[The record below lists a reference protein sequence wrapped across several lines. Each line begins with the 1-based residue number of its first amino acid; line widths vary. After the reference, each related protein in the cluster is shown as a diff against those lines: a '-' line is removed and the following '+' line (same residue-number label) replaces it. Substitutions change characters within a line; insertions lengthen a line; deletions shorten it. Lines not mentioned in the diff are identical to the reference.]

1 MWEGVRT
8 PRGEFGKV
16 KHRGV
21 LAVGTLTHNLQF
33 ANHPMIKDFKLDCS
47 IFEDCPSCLVFR
59 FWIPGPK
66 NWVGSCPKQIVF
78 EKIPYLRPI
87 LCKHWTLGWYKC
99 WSLKMKKK
107 SKTKTKFVAHPLA
120 GAWSGYANYFFIS
133 VLCFIKKCKEPID
146 IFQTILPTSRVC
158 LLLVPPKN

>member
-87 LCKHWTLGWYKC
+87 LCKHLNSGVVQVLIFENEEKVKDKDKICCPSFGWSVERICK
-99 WSLKMKKK
+99 LFLHFG
-107 SKTKTKFVAHPLA
+107 FVFHKEMQ
-120 GAWSGYANYFFIS
+120 GADRYFSDNI
-133 VLCFIKKCKEPID
+133 
-146 IFQTILPTSRVC
+146 TSRTC

>member
-8 PRGEFGKV
+8 PGGEFGKV

-33 ANHPMIKDFKLDCS
+33 ANHPMINDFNLNCAN
-47 IFEDCPSCLVFR
+47 FEDIAHLVFFR

-87 LCKHWTLGWYKC
+87 LCKHLNSGVVQVLIFENEEKVKDKDRICGPSFDWSWYDMHIC
-99 WSLKMKKK
+99 RSL
-107 SKTKTKFVAHPLA
+107 
-120 GAWSGYANYFFIS
+120 FIP
-133 VLCFIKKCKEPID
+133 VLWFCHEEDKKCKEPID
-146 IFQTILPTSRVC
+146 FF
-158 LLLVPPKN
+158 